1 MASTWYHIYMNYPT
15 LYTQDSNGNVRVWWM
30 EQNGN
35 KYRTHS
41 GVEGSDNI
49 VTSDWSTAEPKNVG
63 KKNATTGEEQ
73 AKLEIEA
80 KYKKQLK
87 TGYHET
93 KKNASKGTA
102 YVEPMLAQPL
112 HKLSKKPDFA
122 KEKWGMQCKFN
133 GNRCI
138 ATKDGLFTRKG
149 EKYVSVPH
157 IENALKPFFKEYP
170 NAVLDGE
177 LFNNDL
183 RQQLNEISKLIR
195 KTKHIESD
203 DLVESEKLVKFYIYD
218 GYNFTG
224 KSDVLDEETPYG
236 DRKNWIDKVVIPLS
250 KYFVEVDTKI
260 VKNEDHMNELFQNLL
275 NDQQEGG
282 ILRKMDAP
290 YEHKRSKNL
299 VKVKSEDDDEGIILN
314 ITDGDGNWK
323 GAATNVTLKWKNK
336 EFDAVFK
343 GSYETRAKILKEKKN
358 WIGKEVTFLYMGLT
372 GLGTPNYGRVD
383 PDNCFK
389 SDR

>member
-1 MASTWYHIYMNYPT
+1 MIYPT
-15 LYTQDSNGNVRVWWM
+15 LYTQDSNGNIRVWWM

-49 VTSDWSTAEPKNVG
+49 VTSDWSSAEPKNVG
-63 KKNATTGEEQ
+63 KKNATSGDEQ
-73 AKLEIEA
+73 AKAEIDA

-87 TGYHET
+87 TGYHES
-93 KKNASKGTA
+93 KKNADKGTA

-112 HKLSKKPDFA
+112 HKLSKKPDYSSGN
-122 KEKWGMQCKFN
+122 WSIQCKFN
-133 GNRCI
+133 GNRCV

-149 EKYVSVPH
+149 ERYMSVPH
-157 IENALKPFFKEYP
+157 IENALKDFFKKYP
-170 NAVLDGE
+170 DAVLDGE

-183 RQQLNEISKLIR
+183 RQQLNEISKFIR
-195 KTKHIESD
+195 KTKHIEES
-203 DLVESEKLVKFYIYD
+203 DLVESEKKVKFYIYD
-218 GYNFTG
+218 GYNFRG
-224 KSDVLDEETPYG
+224 KSDILDENTPYVE
-236 DRKNWIDKVVIPLS
+236 RKNWIDKVVIPLS
-250 KYFVEVDTKI
+250 KYFVEVETI
-260 VKNEDHMNELFQNLL
+260 VVKSETEMLEKFNQLL

-282 ILRKMDAP
+282 ILRNLQGG

-299 VKVKSEDDDEGIILN
+299 VKVKSEDDDEGIIVD

-336 EFDAVFK
+336 QFDAVFK
-343 GSYETRAKILKEKKN
+343 GSYETRVKILKDKKN

-372 GLGTPNYGRVD
+372 GLGTPNYGRID
-383 PDNCFK
+383 PENCFK
-389 SDR
+389 ADR

>member
-1 MASTWYHIYMNYPT
+1 MNYPK
-15 LYTQDSNGNVRVWWM
+15 LYTQDSNGNIRVWWM
-30 EQNGN
+30 EQNGS

-63 KKNATTGEEQ
+63 KKNATSGDEQ
-73 AKLEIEA
+73 AKAEIDA

-87 TGYHET
+87 TGYHDT
-93 KKNASKGTA
+93 KSNADKGTA

-112 HKLSKKPDFA
+112 NKLTKKPDYSSGNWA
-122 KEKWGMQCKFN
+122 IQCKFN
-133 GNRCI
+133 GNRCV

-149 EKYVSVPH
+149 ERYMSVPH
-157 IENALKPFFKEYP
+157 IENALKPFFKKYP
-170 NAVLDGE
+170 NTVLDGE

-195 KTKHIESD
+195 KTKHIEESD
-203 DLVESEKLVKFYIYD
+203 LAESEKKVKFYIYD
-218 GYNFTG
+218 GYNFECG
-224 KSDVLDEETPYG
+224 YSKVLTENSPYG
-236 DRKNWIDKVVIPLS
+236 ERKMWIDNNVIPLS
-250 KYFVEVDTKI
+250 KYFVEVGTTV
-260 VKNEDHMNELFQNLL
+260 VKSEDQMLEKFNQLL
-275 NDQQEGG
+275 DDQQEGG
-282 ILRKMDAP
+282 ILRNLQGT

-299 VKVKSEDDDEGIILN
+299 VKVKSEDDDEGVILD

-343 GSYETRAKILKEKKN
+343 GSYEVRAKILKEKKN

-372 GLGTPNYGRVD
+372 GKGTPNYGRID

-389 SDR
+389 ADR

>member
-1 MASTWYHIYMNYPT
+1 MNYPT

-63 KKNATTGEEQ
+63 KANATTGEAQ
-73 AKLEIEA
+73 AKAEIEA

-87 TGYHET
+87 TGYHKS
-93 KKNASKGTA
+93 KKDADKGTA

-112 HKLSKKPDFA
+112 HKLTKQPDYSKGNWA
-122 KEKWGMQCKFN
+122 IQCKFN
-133 GNRCI
+133 GNRCV

-157 IENALKPFFKEYP
+157 IENALKPFFKQYP

-195 KTKHIESD
+195 KSKHVEAA
-203 DLVESEKLVKFYIYD
+203 DLAESEKKVRFYIYD

-224 KSDVLDEETPYG
+224 KSDVLDEDASYRE
-236 DRKNWIDKVVIPLS
+236 RKNWIDKVVIPLS
-250 KYFVEVDTKI
+250 KYFVEVQTTI
-260 VKNEDHMNELFQNLL
+260 VKSEADMLKAFQNLL
-275 NDQQEGG
+275 EDQQEGG
-282 ILRKMDAP
+282 ILRNLDGG

-299 VKVKSEDDDEGIILN
+299 VKVKSEDDDEGIIVD

-336 EFDAVFK
+336 QFDAVFK
-343 GSYETRAKILKEKKN
+343 GNYETRAKILKEKKN

>member
-1 MASTWYHIYMNYPT
+1 MIYPT
-15 LYTQDSNGNVRVWWM
+15 LYTQDSNGNIRVWWM

-49 VTSDWSTAEPKNVG
+49 VTSDWSSAEPKNVG
-63 KKNATTGEEQ
+63 KKNATSGDEQ
-73 AKLEIEA
+73 AKAEIDA

-87 TGYHET
+87 TGYHES
-93 KKNASKGTA
+93 KKNADKGTA

-112 HKLSKKPDFA
+112 HKLSKKPDYSSGN
-122 KEKWGMQCKFN
+122 WSIQCKFN
-133 GNRCI
+133 GNRCV

-149 EKYVSVPH
+149 ERYMSVPH
-157 IENALKPFFKEYP
+157 IENALKDFFKKYP
-170 NAVLDGE
+170 DAVLDGE

-195 KTKHIESD
+195 KTKHIEES
-203 DLVESEKLVKFYIYD
+203 DLVESEKKVKFYIYD
-218 GYNFTG
+218 GYNFRG
-224 KSDVLDEETPYG
+224 KSDILDENTPYVE
-236 DRKNWIDKVVIPLS
+236 RKNWIDKVVIPLS
-250 KYFVEVDTKI
+250 KYFVEVETI
-260 VKNEDHMNELFQNLL
+260 VVNSETEMLEKFNQLL

-282 ILRKMDAP
+282 ILRNLQGG

-299 VKVKSEDDDEGIILN
+299 VKVKSEDDDEGIIVD

-336 EFDAVFK
+336 QFDAVFK
-343 GSYETRAKILKEKKN
+343 GSYETRVKILKDKKN

-372 GLGTPNYGRVD
+372 GLGTPNYGRID
-383 PDNCFK
+383 PENCFK
-389 SDR
+389 ADR

>member
-1 MASTWYHIYMNYPT
+1 MIYPT
-15 LYTQDSNGNVRVWWM
+15 LYTQDSNGNIRVWWM
-30 EQNGN
+30 EQNGS

-63 KKNATTGEEQ
+63 KKNATSGDEQ
-73 AKLEIEA
+73 AKAEIEA

-87 TGYHET
+87 TGYHES
-93 KKNASKGTA
+93 KKNADKGTA

-112 HKLSKKPDFA
+112 HKLSKKPDYSSGN
-122 KEKWGMQCKFN
+122 WSIQCKFN
-133 GNRCI
+133 GNRCV

-149 EKYVSVPH
+149 ERYMSVPH
-157 IENALKPFFKEYP
+157 IDNALKDFFKKYP
-170 NAVLDGE
+170 DAVLDGE

-195 KTKHIESD
+195 KTKHIEES
-203 DLVESEKLVKFYIYD
+203 DLVESEKKVKFYIYD
-218 GYNFTG
+218 GYNFRG
-224 KSDVLDEETPYG
+224 KSDILDENTPYVE
-236 DRKNWIDKVVIPLS
+236 RKNWIDKVVIPLS
-250 KYFVEVDTKI
+250 KYFVEVETI
-260 VKNEDHMNELFQNLL
+260 VVTSETEMLEKFNQLL

-282 ILRKMDAP
+282 ILRNLQGG

-299 VKVKSEDDDEGIILN
+299 VKVKSEDDDEGIIVD

-336 EFDAVFK
+336 QFDAVFK
-343 GSYETRAKILKEKKN
+343 GSYETRAKILKDKKN

-372 GLGTPNYGRVD
+372 GLGTPNYGRID
-383 PDNCFK
+383 PENCFK
-389 SDR
+389 ADR

>member
-1 MASTWYHIYMNYPT
+1 
-15 LYTQDSNGNVRVWWM
+15 M

-63 KKNATTGEEQ
+63 KANATTGEAQ
-73 AKLEIEA
+73 AKAEIEA

-87 TGYHET
+87 TGYHKS
-93 KKNASKGTA
+93 KKDADKGTA

-112 HKLSKKPDFA
+112 HKLTKQPDYSKGNWA
-122 KEKWGMQCKFN
+122 IQCKFN
-133 GNRCI
+133 GNRCV

-157 IENALKPFFKEYP
+157 IENALKPFFKQYP

-195 KTKHIESD
+195 KSKHVEAA
-203 DLVESEKLVKFYIYD
+203 DLAESEKKVRFYIYD

-224 KSDVLDEETPYG
+224 KSDVLDEDASYRE
-236 DRKNWIDKVVIPLS
+236 RKNWIDKVVIPMS
-250 KYFVEVDTKI
+250 KYFVEVQTTV
-260 VKNEDHMNELFQNLL
+260 VKSEADMLKAFQNLL
-275 NDQQEGG
+275 EDQQEGG
-282 ILRKMDAP
+282 ILRNLDGG

-299 VKVKSEDDDEGIILN
+299 VKVKSEDDDEGIIVD

-336 EFDAVFK
+336 QFDAVFK
-343 GSYETRAKILKEKKN
+343 GNYETRAKILKEKKN

>member
-1 MASTWYHIYMNYPT
+1 MIYPT
-15 LYTQDSNGNVRVWWM
+15 LYTQDSNGNIRVWWM
-30 EQNGN
+30 EQNGS

-49 VTSDWSTAEPKNVG
+49 VTSDWSSAEPKNVG
-63 KKNATTGEEQ
+63 KKNATSGDEQ
-73 AKLEIEA
+73 AKVEIDA

-87 TGYHET
+87 TGYHES
-93 KKNASKGTA
+93 KKNADKGTA

-112 HKLSKKPDFA
+112 HKLSKKPDYSSGN
-122 KEKWGMQCKFN
+122 WSIQCKFN
-133 GNRCI
+133 GNRCV

-149 EKYVSVPH
+149 ERYMSVPH
-157 IENALKPFFKEYP
+157 IDNALKDFFKKYP
-170 NAVLDGE
+170 DAVLDGE

-195 KTKHIESD
+195 KTKHIEES
-203 DLVESEKLVKFYIYD
+203 DLVESEKKVKFYIYD
-218 GYNFTG
+218 GYNFRG
-224 KSDVLDEETPYG
+224 KSDILDENTPYVE
-236 DRKNWIDKVVIPLS
+236 RKNWIDKVVIPLS
-250 KYFVEVDTKI
+250 KYFVEVETI
-260 VKNEDHMNELFQNLL
+260 VVKSETEMLEKFNQLL

-282 ILRKMDAP
+282 ILRNLQGG

-299 VKVKSEDDDEGIILN
+299 VKVKSEDDDEGIIVD

-336 EFDAVFK
+336 QFDAVFK
-343 GSYETRAKILKEKKN
+343 GSYETRAKILKDKKN

-372 GLGTPNYGRVD
+372 GLGTPNYGRID
-383 PDNCFK
+383 PENCFK
-389 SDR
+389 ADR